1 MFGSINRSSKG
12 RGLNGED
19 AHARVVA
26 GDRLLDEELP
36 LVAAALHGCK
46 RRSKLRRVAQEED
59 LVDIDFRL
67 LEGYSGI
74 LQDSAQSV
82 ESLL

>member
-1 MFGSINRSSKG
+1 MFGSINRSSRG
-12 RGLNGED
+12 RGLNTFQCPFTVAVLHQFLFGGYGEVD
-19 AHARVVA
+19 
-26 GDRLLDEELP
+26 LF
-36 LVAAALHGCK
+36 
-46 RRSKLRRVAQEED
+46 VAQEED

-82 ESLL
+82 EPLLRVGKFG

>member
-1 MFGSINRSSKG
+1 MFGSINRSSRG
-12 RGLNGED
+12 RGLNTFTVAVLHQFLFGGYGEVD
-19 AHARVVA
+19 
-26 GDRLLDEELP
+26 LF
-36 LVAAALHGCK
+36 
-46 RRSKLRRVAQEED
+46 VAQEED

-82 ESLL
+82 EPLLRVGKFG